1 MELWGAFL
9 RCEKMN
15 LPEGR
20 QICHIPPTGA
30 YWAIRAFGQCPVR
43 PLFMKYGYCRPLT
56 PKQRPLKSGK
66 FQKLDLL
73 LLNTIKGPQIFVA
86 LG

>member
-1 MELWGAFL
+1 M
-9 RCEKMN
+9 
-15 LPEGR
+15 
-20 QICHIPPTGA
+20 HIGA
-30 YWAIRAFGQCPVR
+30 YWPYGHSDTAWCACLV
-43 PLFMKYGYCRPLT
+43 KYGYCRPLT

-73 LLNTIKGPQIFVA
+73 LLKIIKGPQIFVA